1 MTMQAWRLDEVT
13 WNAREG
19 HQSARLSKDPETGAE
34 AILVRYP
41 TGSVTPDHSH
51 PCAHGLLVIE
61 GQLFTQDGI
70 FGPGDLVWYA
80 EGDIGQHGATAAGP
94 VTVLLF
100 TNKAFGI
107 SYLQK

>member
-1 MTMQAWRLDEVT
+1 MTMQAWRLADVA
-13 WNAREG
+13 WQHREG
-19 HQSARLSKDPETGAE
+19 HNSARLLQDPETGGE

-41 TGSVTPDHSH
+41 AGSVTPDHHH

-70 FGPGDLVWYA
+70 FGPGDLVWYPQGT
-80 EGDIGQHGATAAGP
+80 EGSHGATAAGP

-107 SYLQK
+107 TYLQK